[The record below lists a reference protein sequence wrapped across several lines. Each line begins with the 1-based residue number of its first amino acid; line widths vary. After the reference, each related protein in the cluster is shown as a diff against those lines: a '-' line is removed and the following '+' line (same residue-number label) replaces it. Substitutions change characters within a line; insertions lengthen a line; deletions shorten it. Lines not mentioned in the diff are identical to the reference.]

1 MNKHTQTNKLETKQ
15 TLKHTK
21 KFQVQEQWN
30 FSLSSS
36 GVTPSA
42 LSPKVGIEAEALS

>member
-1 MNKHTQTNKLETKQ
+1 MDKQ
-15 TLKHTK
+15 THKK

-42 LSPKVGIEAEALS
+42 SSLGVGI